1 MTTAK
6 NMKILLGCNMKIV
19 YQFRRGNETLVGGE
33 VYWGDFSWWE
43 RDEFLPSGG
52 GNPPIPPVE

>member
-6 NMKILLGCNMKIV
+6 NMKILLGYDMKIV
-19 YQFRRGNETLVGGE
+19 YQFRRGNETLVGG
-33 VYWGDFSWWE
+33 VYWGDFSKWE
-43 RDEFLPSGG
+43 RDEFLPGGG